1 MRRLMLVASHKSAN
15 LAENVKI
22 CFNKLCIK
30 KCVYSD
36 STKVL
41 HWLKDNEEY
50 KPLVSNSVSKNKRKK
65 NYRTEIC
72 SY

>member
-1 MRRLMLVASHKSAN
+1 MN
-15 LAENVKI
+15 
-22 CFNKLCIK
+22 K